1 MGLFKPLTT
10 LLRRRP
16 FEDSTQPRSFIPY
29 LSPAQLRAISKGK
42 KNELLSDTDSRDHLL
57 SRIRGGVVDGGLHSP
72 SNPLLYGTPSPTETI
87 PHFNK
92 SIAISKHI
100 LALEAEIIKL
110 RRESKSW
117 ADDFGEVQMELLEM
131 RGYLYAKQMEVE
143 RLEKQ
148 AKIDAAEIHRLS
160 FYIETRHQSMDVTG
174 TSTGENDSGDGS
186 YVDGK
191 SVLDAAAGD
200 TNTKAVFRKI
210 SAKIQSW
217 TNIARLRRIKLPL
230 SSQRGIG
237 LKVDRITMYTYN
249 N

>member
-1 MGLFKPLTT
+1 
-10 LLRRRP
+10 
-16 FEDSTQPRSFIPY
+16 
-29 LSPAQLRAISKGK
+29 
-42 KNELLSDTDSRDHLL
+42 
-57 SRIRGGVVDGGLHSP
+57 
-72 SNPLLYGTPSPTETI
+72 
-87 PHFNK
+87 
-92 SIAISKHI
+92 
-100 LALEAEIIKL
+100 
-110 RRESKSW
+110 
-117 ADDFGEVQMELLEM
+117 MELLEM

-160 FYIETRHQSMDVTG
+160 FYIETRHQPMDVTG
-174 TSTGENDSGDGS
+174 TSIGENDSGDGS

-217 TNIARLRRIKLPL
+217 TNIARLRRIELPL

>member
-1 MGLFKPLTT
+1 
-10 LLRRRP
+10 
-16 FEDSTQPRSFIPY
+16 
-29 LSPAQLRAISKGK
+29 
-42 KNELLSDTDSRDHLL
+42 
-57 SRIRGGVVDGGLHSP
+57 
-72 SNPLLYGTPSPTETI
+72 
-87 PHFNK
+87 
-92 SIAISKHI
+92 
-100 LALEAEIIKL
+100 
-110 RRESKSW
+110 
-117 ADDFGEVQMELLEM
+117 MELLEM

-174 TSTGENDSGDGS
+174 TSTGGNDGGDGS

-200 TNTKAVFRKI
+200 TNTKVVFRKI

-230 SSQRGIG
+230 SSRRGIG

>member
-1 MGLFKPLTT
+1 MGLFEPLTT

-16 FEDSTQPRSFIPY
+16 FEDSTQSRSFIPY

-57 SRIRGGVVDGGLHSP
+57 NRIRGGVVDGGLHSP

-174 TSTGENDSGDGS
+174 TSTGENDGG
-186 YVDGK
+186 GF
-191 SVLDAAAGD
+191 LDAAAGD

-230 SSQRGIG
+230 SSRRGIG